1 MMMTFKQLEAIYWVA
16 RLGGFS
22 AAAGRLHTTQSAIS
36 RRIQELEAAFD
47 TPLFDRSQRTARL
60 TEKGEEMFQLAGQL
74 LAQRDAATEAFS
86 RPGVV
91 HRRVRIGVTELT
103 SMTWLPRLVRLIQMH
118 YPKVVI
124 EPDVDLSVALR
135 DKLLASEVDLIVVP
149 DAFQDSRFVVRP
161 VGRVTS
167 AWMCKP
173 GLMDASRPVP
183 LQDLAAQ
190 RLLVQGDRSG
200 TGVVYGRWFQAQ
212 GITLRDTLVSNNMIA
227 LIGMTVAGLGVSY
240 LPRYCLASLIADG
253 SLAVLPV
260 TPELP
265 EVPYVAMHRDEMGGS
280 LIASIAALAQS
291 CCNFSRLFQTGD
303 GDAAQALEGRQV
315 VMDETRSS

>member
-1 MMMTFKQLEAIYWVA
+1 MTFKQLEAIYWVA

-22 AAAGRLHTTQSAIS
+22 AAAERLHTTQSAIS

-60 TEKGEEMFQLAGQL
+60 TEKGEEMFLLAGQM
-74 LAQRDAATEAFS
+74 LAQRDAAAEAFS

-91 HRRVRIGVTELT
+91 QRRIRIGVTELT
-103 SMTWLPRLVRLIQMH
+103 AMTWLPRLVRLIQAQ

-124 EPDVDLSVALR
+124 EPDVDLSLSLR

-149 DAFQDSRFVVRP
+149 DAFQDSRFVAQP
-161 VGRVTS
+161 VGRVAS

-173 GLMDASRPVP
+173 GLMDASRPVA
-183 LQDLAAQ
+183 LQELAAQ

-200 TGVVYGRWFQAQ
+200 TGIVYGRWFQAQ

-240 LPRYCLASLIADG
+240 LPLHCLSSLIADG
-253 SLAVLPV
+253 SLAVLRVAPV
-260 TPELP
+260 LP
-265 EVPYVAMHRDEMGGS
+265 EVQYMAMHRDEAGGS
-280 LIASIAALAQS
+280 LIASVAVLAQS
-291 CCNFSRLFQTGD
+291 CCDFSRLFQTGE
-303 GDAAQALEGRQV
+303 GDAAPGQEDDRAGASERL
-315 VMDETRSS
+315 SS

>member
-1 MMMTFKQLEAIYWVA
+1 MMTFKQLEAIYWVA

-22 AAAGRLHTTQSAIS
+22 AAAERLHTTQSAIS

-60 TEKGEEMFQLAGQL
+60 TEKGEEMVLLAGQM

-91 HRRVRIGVTELT
+91 QRRIRIGVTELT
-103 SMTWLPRLVRLIQMH
+103 SMTWLPRLVRLIQAQ

-124 EPDVDLSVALR
+124 EPDVDLSLSLR

-149 DAFQDSRFVVRP
+149 DAFQDSRFVAQP
-161 VGRVTS
+161 VGRVAS

-173 GLMDASRPVP
+173 GLMDASRPVALP
-183 LQDLAAQ
+183 DLAAQ

-227 LIGMTVAGLGVSY
+227 LIGMAVAGLGVSY
-240 LPRYCLASLIADG
+240 LPWRCLSPLIADG
-253 SLAVLPV
+253 SLAVLRV
-260 TPELP
+260 APELP
-265 EVPYVAMHRDEMGGS
+265 EVTYMAMHRDEAGGS
-280 LIASIAALAQS
+280 LVAAVAALAQQ
-291 CCNFSRLFQTGD
+291 CCDFSRLFQTGE
-303 GDAAQALEGRQV
+303 GDASHALAGGSALAAAIQL
-315 VMDETRSS
+315 S

>member
-1 MMMTFKQLEAIYWVA
+1 MMTFKQLEAIYWVA

-22 AAAGRLHTTQSAIS
+22 AAAERLHTTQSAIS

-60 TEKGEEMFQLAGQL
+60 TEKGEEMVLLAGQR

-91 HRRVRIGVTELT
+91 QRRIRIGVTELT
-103 SMTWLPRLVRLIQMH
+103 SMTWLPRLVRLIQAQ

-124 EPDVDLSVALR
+124 EPDVDLSLSLR

-149 DAFQDSRFVVRP
+149 DAFQDSRFVAQP
-161 VGRVTS
+161 VGRVAS

-173 GLMDASRPVP
+173 GLMDASRPVALP
-183 LQDLAAQ
+183 DLAAQ

-227 LIGMTVAGLGVSY
+227 LIGMAVAGLGVSY
-240 LPRYCLASLIADG
+240 LPWRCLSPLIADG
-253 SLAVLPV
+253 SLAVLRV
-260 TPELP
+260 APELP
-265 EVPYVAMHRDEMGGS
+265 EVTYMAMHRDEAGGS
-280 LIASIAALAQS
+280 LVAAVAALAQQ
-291 CCNFSRLFQTGD
+291 CCDFSRLFQTGE
-303 GDAAQALEGRQV
+303 GDASHALAGGSALAAAIQL
-315 VMDETRSS
+315 S